1 MKLGALRTSLLRRW
15 YLTMAALVAAGA
27 LTVLTAS
34 FVTPTYTASASVVLL
49 PPASSLEDGG
59 NPYLSLGGLSQTV
72 DVVTRALTSD
82 ATRKEIAAAVPDGA
96 YEAAPDW
103 STSGPILTL
112 DASGPTQR
120 ATMDTLEAVLAQ
132 VPTTLSTL
140 QDQLGV
146 ANNAQITS
154 TPLAVDE
161 EPEAVQQTRMRATVA
176 AGAVALIG
184 GTMLIGAIDGLL
196 LRRKA
201 RKEAAALAAAALA
214 AEAAEAGSDDVEPP
228 KTPEPA
234 DRGEHPA
241 RPEHAART
249 ARTARVPRRP
259 RAPREASARE
269 TEAELAEEP
278 ELDDAS
284 GTLVPQPQTVPDP
297 LESWLFGPSERPA
310 ER

>member
-15 YLTMAALVAAGA
+15 YLTMAGLIAAGA

-82 ATRKEIAAAVPDGA
+82 ATRKEIAAAVPDGS

-112 DASGPTQR
+112 DATGPTQQ

-176 AGAVALIG
+176 AGALALIG
-184 GTMLIGAIDGLL
+184 AAMLIGAIDGLL

-201 RKEAAALAAAALA
+201 RKEAAALAAADDD
-214 AEAAEAGSDDVEPP
+214 GPDDVEPP
-228 KTPEPA
+228 TGTEHSEHA
-234 DRGEHPA
+234 EHPERTEHST
-241 RPEHAART
+241 RPEHARPN
-249 ARTARVPRRP
+249 RTARVPRRP
-259 RAPREASARE
+259 RTPRETSARG
-269 TEAELAEEP
+269 TEAELSEEP
-278 ELDDAS
+278 EHDTT
-284 GTLVPQPQTVPDP
+284 GTLVPQPVPDP